1 MGLLQ
6 DFNINELA
14 GATGLMLGA
23 LGTMLAIIFKS
34 RCYCKFRL
42 GLTDNCNICMCERK
56 PPPDPIGEQE
66 EETDEEAIIPPPK
79 VPTDTPAPTPR
90 PDVASAPP
98 SAPPPSAVSN
108 P

>member
-6 DFNINELA
+6 EFNINELA

-56 PPPDPIGEQE
+56 PPPDKVE
-66 EETDEEAIIPPPK
+66 EETDEEAVIPPP
-79 VPTDTPAPTPR
+79 TPAQTPR
-90 PDVASAPP
+90 PA
-98 SAPPPSAVSN
+98 SAPPPSAV
-108 P
+108 

>member
-6 DFNINELA
+6 EFNINELA

-23 LGTMLAIIFKS
+23 LGTVLAIIFKS

-56 PPPDPIGEQE
+56 PPPDKVDDDTE
-66 EETDEEAIIPPPK
+66 DEEAVSI
-79 VPTDTPAPTPR
+79 VPAERETDTPAQTPR
-90 PDVASAPP
+90 ASAPP
-98 SAPPPSAVSN
+98 PV
-108 P
+108 

>member
-6 DFNINELA
+6 EFNINELA

-56 PPPDPIGEQE
+56 PPPDKVE
-66 EETDEEAIIPPPK
+66 EETDEEAVTLAPP
-79 VPTDTPAPTPR
+79 TETPAQTPR
-90 PDVASAPP
+90 PA
-98 SAPPPSAVSN
+98 SAPPPSAV
-108 P
+108 